1 MARSI
6 APDHGK
12 KRRAILRKAAA
23 FFAENGFDR
32 SSMSQLATACG
43 VSKALIY
50 HYYDSKDALLF
61 DIVHSYLAALRD
73 VIQGVDQSGP
83 DKQENLRAIVHAI
96 LNAYRD
102 SDAEHQVQT
111 EAMKSLPAAQ
121 REKLAELQRDMVR
134 TVSEA
139 LRAVTPEYYRSHPE
153 KLRPVAMTLFGM
165 LNWFYMWHRPGKG
178 ITRGEYA
185 DLVTDLVLRG
195 VTGLEQDR
203 SDRAG
208 GTG

>member
-61 DIVHSYLAALRD
+61 DIVHDHLDALLQVIRD
-73 VIQGVDQSGP
+73 VDQSGP
-83 DKQENLRAIVHAI
+83 DKQANLRALVHAI
-96 LNAYRD
+96 LDAYRD
-102 SDAEHQVQT
+102 ADAEHQVQT
-111 EAMKSLPAAQ
+111 EAMKSLPPQQ
-121 REKLAELQRDMVR
+121 REKLAELQREMVR
-134 TVSEA
+134 IVSEA
-139 LRAVTPEYYRSHPE
+139 LRAVTPDLYDAHPE
-153 KLRPVAMTLFGM
+153 KLRPVTMSLFGM

-178 ITRGEYA
+178 MSREEYA

-195 VTGLEQDR
+195 VTGL
-203 SDRAG
+203 
-208 GTG
+208 

>member
-6 APDHGK
+6 APDHGQ

-61 DIVHSYLAALRD
+61 DIVHDHLDALLQVIRD
-73 VIQGVDQSGP
+73 VDQSGP
-83 DKQENLRAIVHAI
+83 DKQANLRALVHAI
-96 LNAYRD
+96 LDAYRD
-102 SDAEHQVQT
+102 ADAEHQVQT
-111 EAMKSLPAAQ
+111 EAMKSLPPQQ
-121 REKLAELQRDMVR
+121 REILAGLQREMVR
-134 TVSEA
+134 IVSEA
-139 LRAVTPEYYRSHPE
+139 LRAVTPDLYEAHPE
-153 KLRPVAMTLFGM
+153 KLRPVTMSLFGM

-178 ITRGEYA
+178 ITREEYA
-185 DLVTDLVLRG
+185 DLATDLVLRG
-195 VTGLEQDR
+195 ITGL
-203 SDRAG
+203 
-208 GTG
+208 